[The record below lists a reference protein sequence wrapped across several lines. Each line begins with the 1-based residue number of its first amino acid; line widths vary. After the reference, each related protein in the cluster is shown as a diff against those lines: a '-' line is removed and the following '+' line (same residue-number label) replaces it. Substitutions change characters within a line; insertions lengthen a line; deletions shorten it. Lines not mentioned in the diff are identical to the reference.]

1 MEKMV
6 KYIIAL
12 SLGLIVGL
20 SAAAKAQA
28 LERISVQTSFGPRE
42 ALLERAGGGARPTIL
57 VLHGARGT
65 GESAASHTGFAE
77 AARRHGFTAVFPS
90 GVDRRWHYG
99 AAVQGSDPDDV
110 GFLQALVKQLIEQGV
125 SDPARIYIAGV
136 SNGGLMTFTMA
147 CKAGELF
154 AGVATIVADMPAEL
168 EGCALRPVP
177 YVMINSTADQ
187 WMPYSGGAVGQ
198 HHAGGQVL
206 GAEQTAALLERA
218 DGCGSST
225 SEALAHRRSSNGT
238 SVTRT
243 TWQQCK
249 PGTSVTFYRVE
260 NGGHTVP
267 GTSPPPGDF
276 GPTNQDFSAADAI
289 VSKFAR

>member
-1 MEKMV
+1 MTKS
-6 KYIIAL
+6 IIAFL
-12 SLGLIVGL
+12 LGLTVGL
-20 SAAAKAQA
+20 GAVAKAQA
-28 LERISVQTSFGPRE
+28 LERISVETGFGPRE
-42 ALLERAGGGARPTIL
+42 VLLQRAAGGARPTIL

-77 AARRHGFTAVFPS
+77 AASRHGFTAVFPS
-90 GVDRRWHYG
+90 GVERRWHYG
-99 AAVQGSDPDDV
+99 SAVPGSDPDDV
-110 GFLQALVKQLIEQGV
+110 SFLQALIRQLIEQGV
-125 SDPARIYIAGV
+125 SDPTRIYIAGV
-136 SNGGLMTFTMA
+136 SNGGLMTFAMA

-154 AGVATIVADMPAEL
+154 AGVATIVANMPAEL
-168 EGCALRPVP
+168 ESCALRPAR

-198 HHAGGQVL
+198 YHAGGQVL
-206 GAEQTAALLERA
+206 SAEETAAFLERA
-218 DGCGSST
+218 DGCASSAT
-225 SEALAHRRSSNGT
+225 EALARRGASSGT
-238 SVTRT
+238 SVTRK
-243 TWQQCK
+243 TWLQCK

-289 VSKFAR
+289 VSEFAHQR

>member
-1 MEKMV
+1 MAKH
-6 KYIIAL
+6 IIAWL
-12 SLGLIVGL
+12 LGLTVGL
-20 SAAAKAQA
+20 SAAAGAQA
-28 LERISVQTSFGPRE
+28 LERITVPTSFGPRE
-42 ALLERAGGGARPTIL
+42 VLLERAGGGARPTIL

-77 AARRHGFTAVFPS
+77 AASRYGFTAVFPS
-90 GVDRRWHYG
+90 GIERRWHYG

-110 GFLQALVKQLIEQGV
+110 GFLRALVRQLVEQGV

-154 AGVATIVADMPAEL
+154 AGVATIVADLPAEV
-168 EGCALRPVP
+168 EGCALRPTR

-187 WMPYSGGAVGQ
+187 WMPYSGGAVGRRQ
-198 HHAGGQVL
+198 AGGQVL
-206 GAEQTAALLERA
+206 GAEETADLLQKA
-218 DGCGSST
+218 DGCASSGT
-225 SEALAHRRSSNGT
+225 EALAHRSASNGT
-238 SVTRT
+238 SVTRK
-243 TWQQCK
+243 TWRECK

-289 VSKFAR
+289 VSEFARQQ